1 MRARAASE
9 GREIRAQPFRHPV
22 RVRVRLFRLPFR
34 DATFQAPRY
43 PFRNSASAFQAP
55 FQGPSLSSQLCRR
68 PLRDSARPAIQ
79 APFEGFSLRDATFQ
93 APFEGRSARSAF
105 QAPFAGLSARSA
117 LQAPFEGLRA
127 RRTRPLEHRNRKYK
141 SQEMVER
148 LKWPNQFTQSPPKPR
163 ETRTNASKIWPSV
176 HSNGT
181 APARRLSSETG
192 PNVCGSG
199 INDLHNV
206 TINQHWRAVPDP

>member
-1 MRARAASE
+1 MSTEEDPEGTEQARDHPIGSTVTFASPQKRMTQARPPGGRDVERPPGTERPRAAPSVPKQPCGIDREPNFPAQPRAVPSNTHRQGRRPLDTMRARAASE

-79 APFEGFSLRDATFQ
+79 APFEGFSLRDAT
-93 APFEGRSARSAF
+93 
-105 QAPFAGLSARSA
+105 LSGA
-117 LQAPFEGLRA
+117 L
-127 RRTRPLEHRNRKYK
+127 
-141 SQEMVER
+141 
-148 LKWPNQFTQSPPKPR
+148 
-163 ETRTNASKIWPSV
+163 
-176 HSNGT
+176 
-181 APARRLSSETG
+181 
-192 PNVCGSG
+192 
-199 INDLHNV
+199 
-206 TINQHWRAVPDP
+206 